1 METRKELQHVVIV
14 RTNNSESSDELQHHG
29 TKGMRWGIRRF
40 QNKDGSLTPAG
51 KRKRLAER
59 TDKKVKSIET
69 KTSNKIKKLKET
81 AKYQKKV
88 EKAEAKAEAKL
99 AKAEAKYGVKKK
111 TGSDDS
117 KPKQKSINEMTNDEL
132 REQITRIQLQQQ
144 LSALTPK
151 QQTKGQAFVN
161 SMLNDVIIPAAKTA
175 GKDLA
180 TDYMKKVGKDVL
192 GLNEKEAKDSMAQL
206 KKEAEKAGYMKTIA
220 EAKKTIAEANSKELE
235 FNKADKQAKQ
245 AEKDAAEKAEREAK
259 AAKEAKKSEKQAK
272 KEAKKAEKE
281 SEKAEKESENE
292 AKKAERQTEKEAK
305 HSEKKAESSESQGNS
320 TKGTKQEKSS
330 NSSSKQSDDGPY
342 EGTVEGEGTS
352 RFSGWKS
359 GPTVDATY
367 REYST
372 KSSSSSEVTAL
383 SVPGRSYVISM
394 YDTPIAG
401 LLERKY

>member
-1 METRKELQHVVIV
+1 METQKELQHVVIV

-51 KRKRLAER
+51 KRKRLSER
-59 TDKKVKSIET
+59 TDKKVKTIET

-88 EKAEAKAEAKL
+88 DKAEAKAAAKL
-99 AKAEAKYGVKKK
+99 AKAEEKYGVKKK
-111 TGSDDS
+111 AGTDDS

-144 LSALTPK
+144 LAALTPK

-220 EAKKTIAEANSKELE
+220 EAKKTMAEANSKELE
-235 FNKADKQAKQ
+235 FNKADKRAKQ

-272 KEAKKAEKE
+272 KEAK
-281 SEKAEKESENE
+281 KAEKESENE

-320 TKGTKQEKSS
+320 TKGTKREKSS
-330 NSSSKQSDDGPY
+330 NGSSKQSDDGPY

-383 SVPGRSYVISM
+383 SVPGRSYAISM